1 MDTQHVYVSRQCTLI
16 TSLILLISVMAAC
29 TLGHLA
35 HTGCAPQEVEDG
47 LVVSRRRGDRTWRR
61 YIGSGTASKARGSR
75 MRPSRLVSACM
86 MELRATTQT
95 ARFISSKHSPAQPV
109 HAVDGISTAHTHQQR
124 LVEENSSS
132 RETHL
137 LSCRAEHGA
146 ETCHRPMPA
155 TTPPRSRD
163 EAQSGM
169 LKPDGRDR
177 SPRPLIWPP
186 DVAAAK
192 EIRCLQARQGNA
204 TRNVTCSVH
213 SFRRLPYA
221 AISTAFS

>member
-1 MDTQHVYVSRQCTLI
+1 M
-16 TSLILLISVMAAC
+16 
-29 TLGHLA
+29 
-35 HTGCAPQEVEDG
+35 
-47 LVVSRRRGDRTWRR
+47 VSRRRGDRTWRR

-109 HAVDGISTAHTHQQR
+109 HAVDGISTAHAHQQR

-213 SFRRLPYA
+213 SFRRLPYIRSNQHCIQLNHVVK
-221 AISTAFS
+221 AIGHNHASSLLCSHLKPDQSKTKSTGQQASCQ